1 LGRQSL
7 AEYAGVESRV
17 ILELANR
24 ADLVCIRRSAIGSL
38 GPNAPCPCFA
48 PSCVPF
54 PVRRCGGPG
63 LGAAAAGRGGDRAHD
78 RRGAAPCAA
87 GPAGYAWRP
96 VLSPALSEVEGK
108 GEGSARPVPS
118 SWWRRGLIRW
128 WPRSTRP
135 CARAVGCAWPPVLS
149 RACPEQSR
157 RVEGPAGAGP
167 SPCTA
172 SPTSNCWLSS
182 ARC

>member
-1 LGRQSL
+1 MSLGRQSL
-7 AEYAGVESRV
+7 AKYVGVESHV

-48 PSCVPF
+48 PSYVPF

-63 LGAAAAGRGGDRAHD
+63 AGAAAAGRGGDRAHD

-87 GPAGYAWRP
+87 GPAGCAWR
-96 VLSPALSEVEGK
+96 
-108 GEGSARPVPS
+108 SARPVPS
-118 SWWRRGLIRW
+118 SWWRHGPTNW
-128 WPRSTRP
+128 WPRSMRP

-149 RACPEQSR
+149 

-172 SPTSNCWLSS
+172 SPTSNCWPNS